1 MASRGT
7 QAGGPATQ
15 SSLSDGHGKAAPPR
29 PKPDHSAGLL
39 SPKSLL
45 WGPGGSRIRVRQGG
59 KRCQGQPTLL
69 ARGWR
74 WGWLARGLGAAQPD
88 SGPAAPH

>member
-45 WGPGGSRIRVRQGG
+45 WGPGGSRISEG
-59 KRCQGQPTLL
+59 
-69 ARGWR
+69 
-74 WGWLARGLGAAQPD
+74 
-88 SGPAAPH
+88 